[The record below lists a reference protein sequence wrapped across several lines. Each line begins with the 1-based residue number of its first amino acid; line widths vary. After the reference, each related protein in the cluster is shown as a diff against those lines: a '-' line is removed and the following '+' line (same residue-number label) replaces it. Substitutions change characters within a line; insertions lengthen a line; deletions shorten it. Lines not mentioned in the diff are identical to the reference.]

1 MFLLR
6 ILLKIILAPVSLML
20 LVAKGVIHLAINLA
34 SAVIGLFLLYVGF
47 ALVYCLIVSHDF
59 ISLRRAHIENTHDFL
74 LLRFGHFISPFLLL
88 IIAGSNRFVNRFLKK
103 FLVYITRRPGAS
115 PH

>member
-1 MFLLR
+1 MFFFI

-47 ALVYCLIVSHDF
+47 ALVYCLVTQRWTDLF
-59 ISLRRAHIENTHDFL
+59 IFFVVGIAVIGILFLVVILEETIDSLREKIREI
-74 LLRFGHFISPFLLL
+74 
-88 IIAGSNRFVNRFLKK
+88 
-103 FLVYITRRPGAS
+103 
-115 PH
+115 

>member
-47 ALVYCLIVSHDF
+47 ALVYCLVTQRWTDLF
-59 ISLRRAHIENTHDFL
+59 IF
-74 LLRFGHFISPFLLL
+74 
-88 IIAGSNRFVNRFLKK
+88 FVVGVTVIGIL
-103 FLVYITRRPGAS
+103 FLVVILEETIDGLREKIS
-115 PH
+115 EI